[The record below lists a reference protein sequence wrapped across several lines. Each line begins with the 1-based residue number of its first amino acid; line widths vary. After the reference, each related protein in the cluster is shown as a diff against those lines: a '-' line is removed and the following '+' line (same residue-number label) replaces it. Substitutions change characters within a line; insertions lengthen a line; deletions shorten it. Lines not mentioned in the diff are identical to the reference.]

1 MAWSG
6 NSTPSNSA
14 FSRLRN
20 VRDPDLSS
28 SEECLV
34 YTPAPGGGNNGGGT
48 AHSFIPHSVTTS
60 PGRPSNHQA
69 NIAHS
74 SPSPLP
80 SGSSTESSASAPPPS
95 PASPPSHPSHVS
107 VNSTAGSLRRA
118 GIPQSPVVPHPV
130 IGPPNN
136 PAILPPYLPSQ
147 PPASPTGL
155 PPAGPP
161 VAPPGAASPPSPP
174 PPPPPPLPQPASAP
188 LPSQVPSSCTTPPP
202 PASANTTGTTTT
214 SSDPAQVSNAPS
226 GGCNNPPATTST
238 NTSSTTTT
246 STATPGTNNGGPM
259 YNWQATMTTVKER
272 FAFLFNNEI
281 LSDVHFLVG
290 KGDSRQRIP
299 AHKFVLAVGSAVFD
313 AMFNGQLSTHQDEIE
328 LPDVE
333 PQAFL
338 ALLRFLYSDEVQIGP
353 ETVMTVL
360 YTAKKY
366 AVPALE
372 QACVDFLKRNLSSDN
387 AFMLLT
393 QARLF
398 DEPQLAALCLET
410 IDKNTEDSLAAEGFT
425 DIDHNT
431 LCLVL
436 ERDTLRIR
444 EAKLFQ
450 ATVRWSEAE
459 CEREGLPVTSA
470 NQRQELSRALSLI
483 RFPLMTVEEFAQ
495 GPAQSGILT
504 DREVVQLFLHFTVNP
519 KPPVNFLDVP
529 RCCMTG
535 KEQTVCRF
543 QQIESRW
550 GYSGTSDRIRFIV
563 DRRIFVVGFGMY
575 GSIHG
580 PSEYEVTIQIIHTA
594 TGKVC
599 ASNDTNFTSDG
610 SVNTFR
616 VMFKEPV
623 EVLPNTNYTAYATLK
638 GPDSHYGTKGMRK
651 VAVECPSGDRAT
663 FQFTYAAGNNNG
675 TSVEDGQIPEIIFY
689 T

>member
-48 AHSFIPHSVTTS
+48 AHGFVPHSVTTS

-147 PPASPTGL
+147 PPASPSGL

-459 CEREGLPVTSA
+459 CEREGLSVTSA
-470 NQRQELSRALSLI
+470 NQRQELGRALSLI

-594 TGKVC
+594 TGK
-599 ASNDTNFTSDG
+599 
-610 SVNTFR
+610 
-616 VMFKEPV
+616 
-623 EVLPNTNYTAYATLK
+623 